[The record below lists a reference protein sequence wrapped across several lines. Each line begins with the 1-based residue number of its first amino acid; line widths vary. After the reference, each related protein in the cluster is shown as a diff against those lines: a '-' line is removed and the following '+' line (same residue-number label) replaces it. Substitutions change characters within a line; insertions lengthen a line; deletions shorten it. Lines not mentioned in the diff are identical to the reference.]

1 MHITKKFYLENKPKN
16 SNQISFSMGFRKGK
30 ERTIIKACEVFDEM
44 LIELCP
50 ELLEDRYAAKIWKDK
65 FKSKLIEKLSTT
77 PT

>member
-1 MHITKKFYLENKPKN
+1 MHITEKFYLENKPKN
-16 SNQISFSMGFRKGK
+16 SNQISFSIGFRKGK
-30 ERTIIKACEVFDEM
+30 ERTINKATEVFAEI
-44 LIELCP
+44 LIELCS